1 MGVTVPPWRTSGK
14 DSFSF
19 VGFLVCAT
27 MPPSS
32 TIVGGNLLGNVA
44 STAPD
49 DGALVRDCVGSFVG
63 FRVLF
68 GLLVGVGVF
77 IGLLEGLRVLR
88 IRRLLF
94 GALLASGA
102 RVSAAVGT
110 AVIIKD

>member
-1 MGVTVPPWRTSGK
+1 
-14 DSFSF
+14 
-19 VGFLVCAT
+19 

-32 TIVGGNLLGNVA
+32 TIVGGNLIGNVA
-44 STAPD
+44 TTAPD
-49 DGALVRDCVGSFVG
+49 DGALVRDCVGSFEG
-63 FRVLF
+63 FRTFV

-88 IRRLLF
+88 VRRLLF